1 MNTSSQDL
9 QQQRSNG
16 QNPALQP
23 GVPEAREPQAAETRD
38 TPPQTQAQAQPQR
51 RGGADA
57 RRAEDR
63 SALLPPVDVVEDPT
77 GITLWAD
84 MPGAERETL
93 NIDVNG
99 DTLTIEAE
107 FSLGESAGTQP
118 MYVEV
123 RSPRYRRSFTLSR
136 ELDAT
141 RIEAVLK
148 DGVLRLRVPKLE
160 AAQPRRIE
168 VRAG

>member
-1 MNTSSQDL
+1 MNTPSQDL
-9 QQQRSNG
+9 NPRTNG
-16 QNPALQP
+16 QNPAPQP
-23 GVPEAREPQAAETRD
+23 GVPEAREPQAGET
-38 TPPQTQAQAQPQR
+38 QPQVHRRSATDSR
-51 RGGADA
+51 RG
-57 RRAEDR
+57 AEDR

-84 MPGAERETL
+84 LPGAERDSL

-99 DTLTIEAE
+99 DTLTIEAD
-107 FSLGESAGTQP
+107 FSLGESAGTEP
-118 MYVEV
+118 LYVEV

-136 ELDAT
+136 ELDAG
-141 RIEAVLK
+141 RIEAVLR

-160 AAQPRRIE
+160 EAQPRRIE